1 MPGYCKPGHKPVV
14 WEVLGKNLLLFC
26 LLNIYVHNSWISAAL
41 SIGQGSIFVHE
52 AAVNAETHLVK
63 ELGVVTI
70 ECSALNGTSIS
81 TPNPYHQGSKTP

>member
-52 AAVNAETHLVK
+52 AAVNAETH
-63 ELGVVTI
+63 G
-70 ECSALNGTSIS
+70 
-81 TPNPYHQGSKTP
+81 